1 MGLLTV
7 RTFSFSIHFL
17 PLREGAIVSDSHLLQ
32 LADLRP
38 FRWRR
43 LLDGITFAAIKQLF
57 LLLWLGRLLLGGAGS
72 CPAAPAL
79 PKHEAVSGWPALPV
93 DHVLGQCVGVGVDSR
108 GNVLVSHRSGRTWS
122 TPFPT
127 EPIPAPTVSVT
138 AGKSGRP
145 PAAWGANEF
154 IMPHGLSL
162 DREDNVWLTD
172 VGRHQVFKFSPDGQH
187 LLLTLGERGVAGA
200 DQSHFNL
207 PTDVAVL
214 PDGSFYVSDGYKNTR
229 VIKFTAEGRYD
240 FEWGGKGA
248 GPGQFNLPHGV
259 AVDATGRVF
268 VCDRSNSRLQVF
280 DPRGKF
286 LTDWKGP
293 LIGRP
298 YGVSIG
304 TEGHVFLIDGGD
316 SPAKTADRPRAVEL
330 DAEGR
335 VLDRFG
341 DFGSGPGEF
350 QLGHDIAVARDG
362 SVYVA
367 DAAGKRVQKFVRKP
381 VSP

>member
-1 MGLLTV
+1 MVTIIQSPV
-7 RTFSFSIHFL
+7 FT
-17 PLREGAIVSDSHLLQ
+17 
-32 LADLRP
+32 
-38 FRWRR
+38 
-43 LLDGITFAAIKQLF
+43 
-57 LLLWLGRLLLGGAGS
+57 LWLSCLLIGRAGLCAYGA
-72 CPAAPAL
+72 AL
-79 PKHEAVSGWPALPV
+79 PRHEAVRDWPALPAG
-93 DHVLGQCVGVGVDSR
+93 HVLGQCVAVGTDSR
-108 GNVLVSHRSGRTWS
+108 NNVLVFHRSGRTWS

-127 EPIPAPTVSVT
+127 ETIAAPTVSVIE
-138 AGKSGRP
+138 GKSGKLL
-145 PAAWGANEF
+145 AAWGANEF

-172 VGRHQVFKFSPDGQH
+172 VGRHQVFKFSPDGQR
-187 LLLTLGERGVAGA
+187 LLLTLGERGVPGA
-200 DQSHFNL
+200 DASHFNL

-214 PDGSFYVSDGYKNTR
+214 ADGSFYVSDGYKNTR
-229 VIKFTAEGRYD
+229 VVKFTADGKYD

-248 GPGQFNLPHGV
+248 GQGQFNLPHGV
-259 AVDATGRVF
+259 AVDATGRVI
-268 VCDRSNSRLQVF
+268 VCDRTNSRLQVF

-286 LTDWKGP
+286 LTEWKGP

-304 TEGHVFLIDGGD
+304 AEGHVFLIDGGD
-316 SPAKTADRPRAVEL
+316 GTGKTAERPRAVEL

-341 DFGSGPGEF
+341 GFGTGPGEF

-367 DAAGKRVQKFVRKP
+367 DAAGKRVQKFARQAAKP
-381 VSP
+381 